1 MSVLVIG
8 LGALI
13 AGSASVHAPLNPVS
27 GNNGFTV
34 VVEGDTRLNS
44 NENEGTL
51 AVGGDLILTGDYRV
65 AGQTAGT
72 FVVAGDARPTALVVG
87 GRIDFAQ
94 SSPTGRLS
102 VLSNAYVKIG
112 DLTDTFVVDVDG
124 NGALVNTRIN
134 ATGDYDAPA
143 RVELT
148 VRQPA
153 ASVGPVSVI
162 DFAALFATYRQ
173 RAADLAL
180 CANTVILRDGNG
192 VPLPGN
198 VVPPGS
204 NVRINLTDGI
214 TNVLQIDAANLNN
227 IANLIF
233 DDLPTA
239 TAPLLVVVD
248 TTAVGG
254 DFTWAPPNFAGVSG
268 REGQYIL
275 FDFPDATTIR
285 LPAGAGDTIEGTIFA
300 PDAALIDENSSNIE
314 GNVIVRELT
323 AGTATANGGEIH
335 HFPFGTQLDCAALP
349 PTPTPTPTITPTPT
363 PTPTI
368 TPTPTPTVTPTV
380 TPTPTPVVTVTVTV
394 TPTPTPVVCPSSG
407 VHTSTHQSSSSVV
420 KCASRCQEGRGR
432 CRGAHRCHARRG
444 CSGPVWPEEK
454 AAIPRRP

>member
-1 MSVLVIG
+1 MSILALGLGTLVIDS
-8 LGALI
+8 LA
-13 AGSASVHAPLNPVS
+13 VHAPLNPVS

-65 AGQTAGT
+65 AGQNPGT

-87 GRIDFAQ
+87 GRVDFAQ

-112 DLTDTFVVDVDG
+112 DLTGSFVQNVDG

-148 VRQPA
+148 VRQPV

-180 CANTVILRDGNG
+180 CANNVILRDGNG

-214 TNVLQIDAANLNN
+214 TNVLQIDAANLSN

-254 DFTWAPPNFAGVSG
+254 DFTWTPPNFAGASG
-268 REGQYIL
+268 EESRYIL

-285 LPAGAGDTIEGTIFA
+285 LPAGAGATVEGTIFA

-314 GNVIVRELT
+314 GNIIVRELT
-323 AGTATANGGEIH
+323 AGTATANGGEVH
-335 HFPFGTQLDCAALP
+335 DFPFSTQLDCAALP
-349 PTPTPTPTITPTPT
+349 PTPTPTITPTPT
-363 PTPTI
+363 V
-368 TPTPTPTVTPTV
+368 TPTPTPTV

-394 TPTPTPVVCPSSG
+394 TPTPAPVVCPSST
-407 VHTSTHQSSSSVV
+407 VRTSTHQSNSSVV
-420 KCASRCQEGRGR
+420 RCASRCEEGRSR
-432 CRGAHRCHARRG
+432 CPGARRCHARRG
-444 CSGPVWPEEK
+444 CPAAWQEEK
-454 AAIPRRP
+454 TVMRRRP